1 MERESLEMDVVF
13 VGAGPANLS
22 GALHLAG
29 LVSDHNDG
37 VANGKRE
44 GQPLGDIQIAVIE
57 KGAAVGAHILSGAV
71 MDPRGL
77 AELIPDFVE
86 RGAPLETPVNEDH
99 FLYLTNKHAIRAPI
113 TPPPLKN
120 HGYYIVSLNRLTAW
134 LGEQCEEAGVNIFP
148 EFPGAEMLYDER
160 DRVLG
165 VRTGDK
171 GIDAEGKPKAN
182 FEPGVDLFAKVT
194 VLGEGV
200 RGSLTK
206 KLIQRLGL
214 DQGREP
220 QIYSLGV
227 KELWELPDDRYPT
240 GRVTHTLGFPSDQWT
255 YGGGWIYGMQ
265 NRILNLGYVT
275 GLDYRDPLID
285 PHAEFQRYKTHPYVA
300 RLLSG
305 GKMIR
310 YGAKAIATG
319 GLHAVPQLYADG
331 VLLTGDSAG
340 FLNGARLKGIH
351 TAIKSGMLAAET
363 IFEALVSNDFSAS
376 KLKSYDQRVKES
388 WITPE
393 LRRYRNFHAG
403 FRHGRWLG
411 MVNAGLQ
418 YITGGRA
425 WGLFDRD
432 HQEAGHE
439 AVQKLSGYGYHGDD
453 PAQRYK
459 DLRFDGTLTFNKVTD
474 VYHAAVAHDEDQPA
488 HLHVLDKNICATRC
502 AEEYG
507 NPCQRFCPA
516 AVYEMIEVSE
526 PSADRG
532 LRAGGPR
539 EVVDAGGQSPRRQL
553 QINFSNCVHCK
564 TCDIMDPYQIIN
576 WVTPE
581 GGGKRQDAGR
591 CLFFGGLLAVL
602 GLEVEGDCAADDFF
616 ERDARRLVFD
626 GVDVYAR
633 TRAALKLLAALRGQ
647 NNQAVF

>member
-22 GALHLAG
+22 GALHLAR
-29 LVSDHNDG
+29 LVSDHNHG

-44 GQPLGDIQIAVIE
+44 GKPLGDIQIAVIE
-57 KGAAVGAHILSGAV
+57 KGATVGAHILSGAV

-86 RGAPLETPVNEDH
+86 RGAPLETPVKEDH
-99 FLYLTNKHAIRAPI
+99 FLYLTRKHAIRAPI

-134 LGEQCEEAGVNIFP
+134 LGEQCEQSGVNIFP
-148 EFPGAEMLYDER
+148 EFPGAEMLYDES

-171 GIDAEGKPKAN
+171 GIDAEGKRKLN
-182 FEPGVDLFAKVT
+182 FEPGVDLLAKAT

-214 DQGREP
+214 DQGCEP

-265 NRILNLGYVT
+265 NRIVNLGYVT

-285 PHAEFQRYKTHPYVA
+285 PHAEFQRFKTHPFVA
-300 RLLSG
+300 KLLDG

-331 VLLTGDSAG
+331 VLLVGDSAG

-363 IFEALVSNDFSAS
+363 IFDALVSNDFSAG
-376 KLKSYDQRVKES
+376 KLQSYEQRVKES

-425 WGLFDRD
+425 WGIFDRD

-439 AVQKLSGYGYHGDD
+439 AVQKLAAYGYHGDGS
-453 PAQRYK
+453 AQRYK
-459 DLRFDGTLTFNKVTD
+459 DLRFDGALTFNKVTD

-516 AVYEMIEVSE
+516 AVYEMV
-526 PSADRG
+526 DDGRG
-532 LRAGGPR
+532 T
-539 EVVDAGGQSPRRQL
+539 RRL

-581 GGGKRQDAGR
+581 GGGGPDYKGM
-591 CLFFGGLLAVL
+591 
-602 GLEVEGDCAADDFF
+602 
-616 ERDARRLVFD
+616 
-626 GVDVYAR
+626 
-633 TRAALKLLAALRGQ
+633 
-647 NNQAVF
+647 

>member
-1 MERESLEMDVVF
+1 MQRESLEMDVVF

-22 GALHLAG
+22 AALHLAR
-29 LVSDHNDG
+29 LVAENNS
-37 VANGKRE
+37 VADSGGKSLAE
-44 GQPLGDIQIAVIE
+44 IQIAVIE
-57 KGAAVGAHILSGAV
+57 KGASIGAHILSGAV

-86 RGAPLETPVNEDH
+86 QGAPLESPVKEDH
-99 FLYLTNKHAIRAPI
+99 FLYLTAKHAIRAPI

-134 LGEQCEEAGVNIFP
+134 LGEKCEEAGVNIFP
-148 EFPGAEMLYDER
+148 EFPGADLLFDEN

-171 GIDAEGKPKAN
+171 GIDKEGKQRAN
-182 FEPGVDLFAKVT
+182 FEPGVDLLAKVT

-206 KLIQRLGL
+206 KLVRRLGL
-214 DQGREP
+214 DEGREP
-220 QIYSLGV
+220 QVYSLGV
-227 KELWELPDDRYPT
+227 KELWELPDDRYPA

-265 NRILNLGYVT
+265 NRVLNIGYVT

-285 PHAEFQRYKTHPYVA
+285 PHAEFQRFKTHPFLA
-300 RLLSG
+300 KLLDG

-310 YGAKAIATG
+310 YGAKAIAAG
-319 GLHAVPQLYADG
+319 GLHAMPRMYADG
-331 VLLTGDSAG
+331 VLIVGDSAG
-340 FLNGARLKGIH
+340 FLNAARLKGIH
-351 TAIKSGMLAAET
+351 SAIKSGMLAAET
-363 IFEALVSNDFSAS
+363 IFEALLAEDYSAA
-376 KLKSYDQRVKES
+376 KLQSFEARVKES

-411 MVNAGLQ
+411 MANAGLQ
-418 YITGGRA
+418 YLTGGRA
-425 WGLFDRD
+425 WGILDRD

-439 AVQKLSGYGYHGDD
+439 AMRKLSVYGYNGD
-453 PAQRYK
+453 ASTQRYK
-459 DLRFDGTLTFNKVTD
+459 DLRFDGQLTFNKVTD

-488 HLHVLDKNICATRC
+488 HLHVIDTNVCATRC

-516 AVYEMIEVSE
+516 AVYEMVELGTHASGVQSE
-526 PSADRG
+526 PVGTHASG
-532 LRAGGPR
+532 VP
-539 EVVDAGGQSPRRQL
+539 PRRQL

-581 GGGKRQDAGR
+581 GGGGPDYKGM
-591 CLFFGGLLAVL
+591 
-602 GLEVEGDCAADDFF
+602 
-616 ERDARRLVFD
+616 
-626 GVDVYAR
+626 
-633 TRAALKLLAALRGQ
+633 
-647 NNQAVF
+647 

>member
-22 GALHLAG
+22 GALHLAR
-29 LVSDHNDG
+29 LVSDHNHG

-44 GQPLGDIQIAVIE
+44 GKSLGDIQIAVIE
-57 KGAAVGAHILSGAV
+57 KGATVGAHILSGAV

-86 RGAPLETPVNEDH
+86 RGAPLETPVKEDH
-99 FLYLTNKHAIRAPI
+99 FLYLTRKHAIRAPI

-134 LGEQCEEAGVNIFP
+134 LGEQCEQSGVNIFP
-148 EFPGAEMLYDER
+148 EFPGAEMLYDES

-171 GIDAEGKPKAN
+171 GIDAEGKRKPN
-182 FEPGVDLFAKVT
+182 FEPGVDLLAKVT

-214 DQGREP
+214 DQGCEP

-265 NRILNLGYVT
+265 NRIVNLGYVT

-285 PHAEFQRYKTHPYVA
+285 PHAEFQRFKTHPFVA
-300 RLLSG
+300 KLLDG

-331 VLLTGDSAG
+331 VLLVGDSAG

-363 IFEALVSNDFSAS
+363 IFDALVSNDFSAG
-376 KLKSYDQRVKES
+376 KLQSYEQRVKKS

-425 WGLFDRD
+425 WGIFDRD

-439 AVQKLSGYGYHGDD
+439 AVQKLAAYGYHGGGS
-453 PAQRYK
+453 AQRYK
-459 DLRFDGTLTFNKVTD
+459 DLRFDGALTFNKVTD

-516 AVYEMIEVSE
+516 AVYEMV
-526 PSADRG
+526 DDGRG
-532 LRAGGPR
+532 T
-539 EVVDAGGQSPRRQL
+539 RRL

-581 GGGKRQDAGR
+581 GGGGPDYKGM
-591 CLFFGGLLAVL
+591 
-602 GLEVEGDCAADDFF
+602 
-616 ERDARRLVFD
+616 
-626 GVDVYAR
+626 
-633 TRAALKLLAALRGQ
+633 
-647 NNQAVF
+647 